1 MFVMLFLQVFG
12 SLLSTKADKKED
24 EPDGAEKEEKD
35 QQVLVKKFSLSKET
49 FLIFYL
55 LIYAQY
61 VSYCFSH
68 QRQIFMSS
76 WVACL
81 VRIS

>member
-55 LIYAQY
+55 LIYAHTFLI
-61 VSYCFSH
+61 VSVI
-68 QRQIFMSS
+68 RDRSS
-76 WVACL
+76 RAVG
-81 VRIS
+81 